1 MQLDAKQKPSSETV
15 HFICFF
21 FNCSQT
27 KTSFCIQKKKKE
39 NEFCLLL
46 PYFISF
52 STDGKNRLK
61 KLGSAAYGSEAQNKN
76 VHESHGP
83 QKLKSQFMSQHVT
96 YTVGHIFPTMMDNI
110 SIINNSWTSM
120 IHYTS
125 RGSNINIRIE

>member
-1 MQLDAKQKPSSETV
+1 MRNRNRVQKQCILFV
-15 HFICFF
+15 
-21 FNCSQT
+21 
-27 KTSFCIQKKKKE
+27 SFSIVPKRKRVFVSKKKKE

-110 SIINNSWTSM
+110 SIINDSWTSM